1 MIVKNNKA
9 FSAGAFLAV
18 TFFGVLILIFSP
30 IFGEGKN
37 GLVYSDD
44 MFNRLSKGSSYFIP
58 KVAKSNEAIKGTQVS
73 LVIKLEK
80 AEQGDSA
87 LKVLTAAKTGAQ
99 NTNAGIE
106 LKGDLGAMM
115 AKVLQDADDMFKND
129 GKKVADRYNMDE
141 KEAMTSWWNVLKT
154 MDKELKKQGK
164 ISEAKVVS
172 DVMKKAVEPAYNFY
186 KIESQK
192 VVDKAG
198 IMSGLLIFYVAY
210 TMWWGF
216 AIFYM
221 FDGIGLTMKKA
232 KVKKEV

>member
-9 FSAGAFLAV
+9 FSVGAFLAV
-18 TFFGVLILIFSP
+18 SFFGVLTLIFSP

-80 AEQGDSA
+80 AEQSETA
-87 LKVLTAAKTGAQ
+87 LKVLTAAGTGAQ
-99 NTNAGIE
+99 NTGAGIE
-106 LKGDLGAMM
+106 LKGDLGAVMV
-115 AKVLQDADDMFKND
+115 KVLQDADDMFKND
-129 GKKVADRYNMDE
+129 GKKVADRYGMDE
-141 KEAMTSWWNVLKT
+141 KEAMTAWWNTLKVL
-154 MDKELKKQGK
+154 DKELKKQGK
-164 ISEAKVVS
+164 IAEAKIVS
-172 DVMKKAVEPAYNFY
+172 DVMKKAVEPAFNFY
-186 KIESQK
+186 KIDAQK
-192 VVDKAG
+192 VTDKAG
-198 IMSGLLIFYVAY
+198 IMTGLLVFYVAY

-216 AIFYM
+216 AIFYL
-221 FDGIGLTMKKA
+221 FDGVGLTMKKA

>member
-87 LKVLTAAKTGAQ
+87 LKVLTAAGRMPTTCLRMTERKSPTV
-99 NTNAGIE
+99 TIWT
-106 LKGDLGAMM
+106 
-115 AKVLQDADDMFKND
+115 
-129 GKKVADRYNMDE
+129 KKR
-141 KEAMTSWWNVLKT
+141 
-154 MDKELKKQGK
+154 Q
-164 ISEAKVVS
+164 
-172 DVMKKAVEPAYNFY
+172 
-186 KIESQK
+186 
-192 VVDKAG
+192 
-198 IMSGLLIFYVAY
+198 
-210 TMWWGF
+210 
-216 AIFYM
+216 
-221 FDGIGLTMKKA
+221 
-232 KVKKEV
+232 